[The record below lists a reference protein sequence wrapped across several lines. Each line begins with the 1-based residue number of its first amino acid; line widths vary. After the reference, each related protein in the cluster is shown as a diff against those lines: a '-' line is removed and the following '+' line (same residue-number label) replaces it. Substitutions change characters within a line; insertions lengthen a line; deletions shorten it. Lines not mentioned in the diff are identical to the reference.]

1 MKDIEIHPLTADRW
15 EDLVDLFGPKGA
27 QEGCWCMYFRLTA
40 REWKENKGG
49 NNRRALEV
57 KVAAGEEPG
66 LIAYVDDQP
75 TGWISLGPREEFI
88 RFEKSRVMRPVDDT
102 PVWSIVCF
110 FVARDHRRSG
120 LSVKLLEAA
129 VDYAREKGASVLE
142 GYPTE
147 PKDGKAV
154 DIFVYTGLRSAFD
167 KVGFE
172 EVERRSEKRP
182 IMRLQLDD
190 LSVVDE
196 AIIADRPKTHG

>member
-15 EDLVDLFGPKGA
+15 EDLVKLFGPKGA
-27 QEGCWCMYFRLTA
+27 QEGCWCMWWRQTA

-49 NNRRALEV
+49 NNRRAMEV
-57 KVAAGEEPG
+57 KVKAGEEPG
-66 LIAYVDDQP
+66 LIAYADGQP
-75 TGWISLGPREEFI
+75 AGWISLGPRESFP
-88 RFEKSRVMRPVDDT
+88 RLKTSRILKPVDDT

-110 FVARDHRRSG
+110 FVSRARRRTG
-120 LSVKLLEAA
+120 LSVALLETA
-129 VDYAREKGASVLE
+129 VKFAKEKGAKVLE

-147 PKDGKAV
+147 PKEGKAV

-182 IMRLQLDD
+182 IMRLQLD
-190 LSVVDE
+190 
-196 AIIADRPKTHG
+196 G